1 MSSYESKVKLGNR
14 ISALLMALM
23 LILQFLPYWHY
34 GEADALSAS
43 INGFVWFP
51 HHHAGLTEQLTTQ
64 NADYSIN
71 PVAYTTVGLFVL
83 CVLGTV
89 LCLRKSDSA
98 LCAIFP
104 VTAGLLGL
112 TSYLSTPAF
121 QAGAWCWVH
130 VTLFVLMTIV
140 GVAAVASKRSRKS

>member
-1 MSSYESKVKLGNR
+1 MSTYESKVKLCNR

-34 GEADALSAS
+34 GEEDALSAS

-51 HHHAGLTEQLTTQ
+51 HHHAGLTEQLTAQ

-83 CVLGTV
+83 SVLGAV
-89 LCLRKSDSA
+89 FCLRESDSA

-121 QAGAWCWVH
+121 QAGAWRWVH
-130 VTLFVLMTIV
+130 VTLFVLMVVTGI
-140 GVAAVASKRSRKS
+140 AAVVLRRSRKS